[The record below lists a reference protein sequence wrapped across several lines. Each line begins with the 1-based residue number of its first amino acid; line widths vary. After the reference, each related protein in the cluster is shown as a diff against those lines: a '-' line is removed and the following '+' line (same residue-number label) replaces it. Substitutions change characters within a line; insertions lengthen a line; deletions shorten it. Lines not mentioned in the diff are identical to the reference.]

1 MTERA
6 NKPLLEVKNLTV
18 RYRDA
23 VEPVVK
29 DLSFTLEEGEILC
42 LHGPSG
48 KGKSTVVWALTEMLE
63 EYHAVASGEIRLKD
77 KCLIYE
83 EKQMLLNE
91 KPKRWIGKKAK
102 ELRPRVFDWKEIAL
116 VPQSS
121 MTAFNPVYTIRQTM
135 LETMYAC
142 GCEGDL
148 AEKEERLREIC
159 RRVHLDPAVLSL
171 YPHELSGGMKQRA
184 AIGLAILF
192 HPSLLILD
200 EATTGLD
207 LLIQAQVLGT
217 ILELREKQNMTILFI
232 SHDRELAKN
241 FCDRQ
246 IEL

>member
-1 MTERA
+1 MTEG
-6 NKPLLEVKNLTV
+6 NCLEVKNLTV

-23 VEPVVK
+23 KEPVVK
-29 DLSFTLEEGEILC
+29 DLSFSVKEREILC

-63 EYHAVASGEIRLKD
+63 AYHAEASGEITLGGKTLSYSMGRSL
-77 KCLIYE
+77 
-83 EKQMLLNE
+83 
-91 KPKRWIGKKAK
+91 PKKRMFTW
-102 ELRPRVFDWKEIAL
+102 RDIAL

-121 MTAFNPVYTIRQTM
+121 MTSLNPVYTIRKTL

-142 GCEGDL
+142 GCEGGRK
-148 AEKEERLREIC
+148 EKEERLLELLE
-159 RRVHLDPAVLSL
+159 RVRLEPKVLDA

-184 AIGLAILF
+184 AIALAILF

-217 ILELREKQNMTILFI
+217 ILDLRDKQGMTILFI
-232 SHDRELAKN
+232 SHDRTLAEN
-241 FCDRQ
+241 FCDRWV
-246 IEL
+246 EL